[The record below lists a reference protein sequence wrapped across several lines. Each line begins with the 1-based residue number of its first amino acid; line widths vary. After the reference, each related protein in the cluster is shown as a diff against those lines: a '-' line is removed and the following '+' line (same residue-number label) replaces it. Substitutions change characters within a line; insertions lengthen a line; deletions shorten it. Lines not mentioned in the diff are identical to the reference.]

1 MPTPA
6 KKAFALRLDP
16 ALYAAI
22 ERLAAD
28 ELRSANA
35 EIEVL
40 LREALA
46 RRLGLRRLQA
56 ELRLPPDAGRLRA
69 RLHEVDAIRAEAH
82 DEHGWTLDIDLPLTD
97 ARRLAAQGDGA
108 LLRALLP
115 AD

>member
-1 MPTPA
+1 MPGSA

-22 ERLAAD
+22 ERMAAA

-46 RRLGLRRLQA
+46 RRGVTIKAPVLAKRGR
-56 ELRLPPDAGRLRA
+56 PPKEDNGS
-69 RLHEVDAIRAEAH
+69 
-82 DEHGWTLDIDLPLTD
+82 
-97 ARRLAAQGDGA
+97 
-108 LLRALLP
+108 
-115 AD
+115 